1 MENVH
6 KPHNLAAIAR
16 TCDSVGIGEIHA
28 IAGNEKVQL
37 SQKISAGTQKFIK
50 FNLHETTKEG
60 MEILKLKGFRI
71 YATHISE
78 NALNYQKVDFTK
90 SSAIVFGAELG
101 GTSKEILEF
110 SDQDII
116 IPMNGIAQS
125 LNVSV
130 AAGIILYEA
139 FRQRLE
145 AGFYDK
151 RQISEEE
158 FREKL
163 FEWCQP
169 KAAKILREKCE
180 PYPKINDLGE
190 IISAQQIF

>member
-28 IAGNEKVQL
+28 IAGNEKVKL
-37 SQKISAGTQKFIK
+37 SQKTSGGTQKFV
-50 FNLHETTKEG
+50 NLNLYETTKEG
-60 MEILKLKGFRI
+60 METLKEKGLRV
-71 YATHISE
+71 YATHISDS
-78 NALNYQKVDFTK
+78 AISYQKVDFTK
-90 SSAIVFGAELG
+90 PSAIVVGAELG
-101 GTSKEILEF
+101 GISEEILKYT
-110 SDQDII
+110 DQDII
-116 IPMNGIAQS
+116 IPMNGVAQS

-130 AAGIILYEA
+130 AAGIVLYEA

-158 FREKL
+158 FHKKL
-163 FEWCQP
+163 FEWCRP
-169 KAAKILREKCE
+169 KAAKILSQKGVS
-180 PYPKINDLGE
+180 YPPINDLGE
-190 IISAQQIF
+190 IIN